1 MRISTPEFIAL
12 MAMLVAT
19 VAISIDAMLPALPDI
34 ATTLTP
40 ERPNNVQLIL
50 SSFIVGMS
58 IGTLIVGPL
67 SDSFGRKTVIYWG
80 AGLYILASII
90 CIFASNLETM
100 IVARLCQGFGAAAPR
115 IVSQALIRDLYSGR
129 QMARISSFVMM
140 IFSIV
145 PALAPLLGAGLMSM
159 FAWQSIFVIFI
170 VFSTLSTAW
179 TGLRIQEPLAPEQ
192 RIPFRRAAFQAA
204 LVEIFSLGM
213 VRISMLTMV
222 FAYAMLFLSIL
233 MVQQIFDQF
242 YGRADSFPRWFALVA
257 GLSASASFLNSMI
270 VMRLGM
276 RRLISAALR
285 IQIVWSLGM
294 LVLYTQGLMAGNLG
308 FALFIFWIFGLFF
321 QAGITLGNLTALA
334 MEPLG
339 HIAGTAAS
347 VTSAVATLGSILLA
361 SMAGQFFDGTP
372 LVMLVAIFAWSICGS
387 LSAHRLK
394 KFDRTK
400 AP

>member
-1 MRISTPEFIAL
+1 
-12 MAMLVAT
+12 
-19 VAISIDAMLPALPDI
+19 
-34 ATTLTP
+34 
-40 ERPNNVQLIL
+40 
-50 SSFIVGMS
+50 MS
-58 IGTLIVGPL
+58 AGTLIAGPL

-100 IVARLCQGFGAAAPR
+100 IIARLCQGFGAAAPR
-115 IVSQALIRDLYSGR
+115 VVSQALIRDLYSGR
-129 QMARISSFVMM
+129 QMARISSFVMI

-145 PALAPLLGAGLMSM
+145 PALAPLLGAGLISI

-170 VFSTLSTAW
+170 VFSALSTTW
-179 TGLRIQEPLAPEQ
+179 TGFRIQEPLAPEQ
-192 RIPFRRAAFQAA
+192 RIPFRRKAFQTA

-213 VRISMLTMV
+213 VRMSMLTMV

-242 YGRADSFPRWFALVA
+242 YNRADSFPRWFALVA

-294 LVLYTQGLMAGNLG
+294 LLLYAQGLMAGDLG

-321 QAGITLGNLTALA
+321 QAGMTLGNLTALA

-361 SMAGQFFDGTP
+361 SVAGQFFDGTP
-372 LVMLVAIFAWSICGS
+372 LILIVAIFVLSICGS

-394 KFDRTK
+394 RFERR
-400 AP
+400 AAV

>member
-34 ATTLTP
+34 AATLTP

-145 PALAPLLGAGLMSM
+145 PALAPLLGAGLMSI

-276 RRLISAALR
+276 RRPHQR
-285 IQIVWSLGM
+285 
-294 LVLYTQGLMAGNLG
+294 G
-308 FALFIFWIFGLFF
+308 FAHTDRLEPWDAGALCARTNGRKSWLCPVHLLDFWTVFSGWNDLGQSHSFGDGATRSYRRNGR
-321 QAGITLGNLTALA
+321 QRHQRRRNLRLY
-334 MEPLG
+334 PFG
-339 HIAGTAAS
+339 QYGR
-347 VTSAVATLGSILLA
+347 AV
-361 SMAGQFFDGTP
+361 F
-372 LVMLVAIFAWSICGS
+372 
-387 LSAHRLK
+387 
-394 KFDRTK
+394 
-400 AP
+400 

>member
-1 MRISTPEFIAL
+1 
-12 MAMLVAT
+12 
-19 VAISIDAMLPALPDI
+19 
-34 ATTLTP
+34 
-40 ERPNNVQLIL
+40 
-50 SSFIVGMS
+50 
-58 IGTLIVGPL
+58 
-67 SDSFGRKTVIYWG
+67 
-80 AGLYILASII
+80 
-90 CIFASNLETM
+90 
-100 IVARLCQGFGAAAPR
+100 
-115 IVSQALIRDLYSGR
+115 
-129 QMARISSFVMM
+129 MARISSFVMM

-285 IQIVWSLGM
+285 IQIFWSLGM
-294 LVLYTQGLMAGNLG
+294 LVLYAQGLMAGNLG

-321 QAGITLGNLTALA
+321 QAGMTLGNLTALA

-372 LVMLVAIFAWSICGS
+372 LVMLIAIFVWSICGS

-394 KFDRTK
+394 KFDRTR
-400 AP
+400 AL

>member
-34 ATTLTP
+34 AAQLTP
-40 ERPNNVQLIL
+40 ERPNNAQLIL
-50 SSFIVGMS
+50 STFIVGMS
-58 IGTLIVGPL
+58 VGTLIAGPL

-90 CIFASNLETM
+90 CILASNLETM
-100 IVARLCQGFGAAAPR
+100 IAARLCQGFGAAAPR
-115 IVSQALIRDLYSGR
+115 VVSQALIRDLYSGR
-129 QMARISSFVMM
+129 QMARISSFVMI

-145 PALAPLLGAGLMSM
+145 PALAPLLGAGLISI

-170 VFSTLSTAW
+170 IFSALSTTW

-192 RIPFRRAAFQAA
+192 RIPFRRDAFQRA

-213 VRISMLTMV
+213 VRMSMLTMV

-242 YGRADSFPRWFALVA
+242 YGRADSFPQWFALVA
-257 GLSASASFLNSMI
+257 GLSASASFLNSII

-276 RRLISAALR
+276 RRLISAALHADCLESR
-285 IQIVWSLGM
+285 DARSVRARADGGWSWLCIFH
-294 LVLYTQGLMAGNLG
+294 LMDFWTFLSSWNDIGQPHGAGDG
-308 FALFIFWIFGLFF
+308 AARAYRRHGRQRHQRRCDFGLYPF
-321 QAGITLGNLTALA
+321 GLSGR
-334 MEPLG
+334 
-339 HIAGTAAS
+339 
-347 VTSAVATLGSILLA
+347 AV
-361 SMAGQFFDGTP
+361 F
-372 LVMLVAIFAWSICGS
+372 
-387 LSAHRLK
+387 
-394 KFDRTK
+394 
-400 AP
+400 